1 MWSWRLTLAVVL
13 AALVGAPLAFPLIDI
28 LARGQAWAIWQD
40 SGRLLS
46 LLCNSFLLIAGTLAL
61 SLPLGIGIAILL
73 FRTDLPF
80 RKTFRFLI
88 VLALFVP
95 VSLLVSA
102 WQATLGT
109 TGWLP
114 FWEDR
119 PGQPWTSGLGPAI
132 FVNSLASL
140 PWVILLVGHGLT
152 WVERELEEDALL
164 LVGPVRVLWKV
175 TLPRCKAVIAAAAL
189 WIVLQTLG
197 DITVPVMFDVR
208 TFAEEVYV
216 QFSAGGED
224 ALARSMAVSLPMV
237 FLPWLAIIYLVP
249 RLDRA
254 LPPLQT
260 MTKPPLIFRLGPAR
274 WFFLAG
280 VVLLLLFLTAVPIG
294 GLIWKLGLQGQPRIW
309 SPIHSWDRFA
319 AAGQQF
325 GWMVVQSLFLAG
337 LVGIFVAAL
346 ALMTCWAAAGNKP
359 YRLAILSLLALAWAL
374 PGPILGIG
382 LKELIM
388 RIVIRLEPDA
398 QARVGSPNFLTILLY
413 HGPSFV
419 PVAWA
424 QMIRFLP
431 CAVVIL
437 WPVVRMVPKELLETA
452 RLEGASP
459 RQELTKV
466 IWPLTARACL
476 WTVLIVAALALGEIA
491 ASKLAQTPG
500 ADTFV
505 NLLFDRMHN
514 GVDNEVAALCLLLL
528 VGVLVGGGMLALGRK
543 FKALAESK

>member
-1 MWSWRLTLAVVL
+1 MLSWRLTLAVVL
-13 AALVGAPLAFPLIDI
+13 AALVAVPLAFPLVDV
-28 LARGQAWAIWQD
+28 LAPGPAWAIWQD
-40 SGRLLS
+40 GGRLLS
-46 LLCNSFLLIAGTLAL
+46 LASNSFLFIAGTLAL
-61 SLPLGIGIAILL
+61 TLPVGIVTAILL

-80 RKTFRFLI
+80 RRVFRFLV

-95 VSLLVSA
+95 VPLLVSA

-132 FVNSLASL
+132 FLNSLAAL
-140 PWVILLVGHGLT
+140 PWVIVLVGHGLT

-164 LVGPVRVLWKV
+164 LVGPVRVLWNV
-175 TLPRCKAVIAAAAL
+175 TLPRGKAIIAAAAL
-189 WIVLQTLG
+189 WIVLQTLV
-197 DITVPVMFDVR
+197 DITIPDMLEVR
-208 TFAEEVYV
+208 TFAEEIYL

-237 FLPWLAIIYLVP
+237 FLLWLAIIYLVP

-260 MTKPPLIFRLGPAR
+260 MAKPPLVFRLGPAR
-274 WFFLAG
+274 GFFLT
-280 VVLLLLFLTAVPIG
+280 VMVLLLVFLTVVPIA
-294 GLIWKLGLQGQPRIW
+294 GLIWKLGLQGQPQAW
-309 SPIHSWDRFA
+309 SPVHSLDRFA

-325 GWMVVQSLFLAG
+325 GWMILQSLLLAG
-337 LVGIFVAAL
+337 FVGFFVAGL
-346 ALMTCWAAAGNKP
+346 ALMTCWAAAGNKLF
-359 YRLAILSLLALAWAL
+359 RFAVLSLLALAWAL

-382 LKELIM
+382 LKETIM
-388 RIVIRLEPDA
+388 RLVIQLEPDA
-398 QARVGSPNFLTILLY
+398 QARPGPAKFLTTLLY
-413 HGPSFV
+413 HGPSFI
-419 PVAWA
+419 PVIWA
-424 QMIRFLP
+424 QSIRFLP
-431 CAVVIL
+431 CAVAIL
-437 WPVVRMVPKELLETA
+437 WPVVRMAPKELLETA

-459 RQELTKV
+459 RQELTKI
-466 IWPLTARACL
+466 IWPLTARAFL
-476 WTVLIVAALALGEIA
+476 WTALIVAALALGEIA
-491 ASKLAQTPG
+491 ASKLVQTPG

-528 VGVLVGGGMLALGRK
+528 TAVLGLVAAGFIFRK
-543 FKALAESK
+543 FRS